1 MTTLALPAT
10 PASPSVLIV
19 STNEYL
25 DARAHFAVEFSQAE
39 ASGLVKWMP
48 GSQGRRRAMPED
60 ASCVHI
66 DPAAGDVILSVK
78 EFQEQQR
85 RNAAILGKLF
95 PVPSP
100 EPLKIR

>member
-10 PASPSVLIV
+10 PSSPSVLIV

-39 ASGLVKWMP
+39 AAGLVKWMP
-48 GSQGRRRAMPED
+48 GSQGR
-60 ASCVHI
+60 VHI
-66 DPAAGDVILSVK
+66 DPAAGDVILRVQ

-85 RNAAILGKLF
+85 RNAAILGELF